1 MTEAT
6 APTGRNSYEVCAG
19 VNRPSAEE
27 ARVVR
32 QAIADWP
39 VDEDDRHR
47 VKRILNISDCR
58 IWVDD
63 GVDDGVLLAEAP
75 GDGQVLVIDV
85 NGEGDDWVS
94 IPWG

>member
-1 MTEAT
+1 
-6 APTGRNSYEVCAG
+6 
-19 VNRPSAEE
+19 
-27 ARVVR
+27 
-32 QAIADWP
+32 
-39 VDEDDRHR
+39 